1 MLTLFFICLFC
12 FRPSSC
18 INVKC
23 IYQYYPGE
31 RFLSSLHCKW
41 RRTSQLPLER
51 SKIESNIRQ
60 SNHDAVSTKLSSS
73 DSASQFFTAS
83 GIFTCIVSNNEIVDP
98 SQRISTA
105 SATVNVLG
113 KHKVISLSML
123 KYIGSDRWYSR
134 WRIPALDLLLACTVL
149 ANFIS
154 DHSIAVCVHRGW
166 GIAFGCF
173 CL

>member
-1 MLTLFFICLFC
+1 M
-12 FRPSSC
+12 SNAS
-18 INVKC
+18 INVT
-23 IYQYYPGE
+23 Q
-31 RFLSSLHCKW
+31 
-41 RRTSQLPLER
+41 
-51 SKIESNIRQ
+51 ESAF
-60 SNHDAVSTKLSSS
+60 SHLC
-73 DSASQFFTAS
+73 TAS
-83 GIFTCIVSNNEIVDP
+83 GDEPLNFHWRDPKLNPISGNQITMPSRRSSRLLIQQANFSRHQGIFTCIVSNNEIVDP